1 MKTYQ
6 EAKKKTSTE
15 ILYIEVIKKAMTDA
29 FVIGMVSDQNQSIA
43 QSQAKDWFNINNKD
57 FKLICE
63 QAGTEADYILRLY
76 ENLQYNYN
84 SGKITREQ
92 LKFGISRLDKKI

>member
-29 FVIGMVSDQNQSIA
+29 FVIGTASDQNPSIA

-63 QAGTEADYILRLY
+63 HAGTESDYILRLY

-84 SGKITREQ
+84 SGRITKEQ
-92 LKFGISRLDKKI
+92 LKFGISRLHLKI

>member
-6 EAKKKTSTE
+6 ESKEKTPTE
-15 ILYIEVIKKAMTDA
+15 LLYIEVIKKAFTDA
-29 FVIGMVSDQNQSIA
+29 FTIGTASHQSQSLA
-43 QSQAKDWFNINNKD
+43 QSQAKNWFDISNKD

-63 QAGTEADYILRLY
+63 HAGTEPEYILRLY
-76 ENLQYNYN
+76 DNLQYNYS
-84 SGKITREQ
+84 SGKITKEQ

>member
-6 EAKKKTSTE
+6 ETKKKTPTE
-15 ILYIEVIKKAMTDA
+15 ILYIEVIKKAFTDA
-29 FVIGMVSDQNQSIA
+29 FTIGTASDQSQSLA
-43 QSQAKDWFNINNKD
+43 QSQAKNWFDISNKD

-63 QAGTEADYILRLY
+63 QAGTEPEYILKLY
-76 ENLQYNYN
+76 DNLQHNYN
-84 SGKITREQ
+84 SGKITKEQ

>member
-1 MKTYQ
+1 MKVYQ
-6 EAKKKTSTE
+6 ETKKKTPTE
-15 ILYIEVIKKAMTDA
+15 LLYIEVIKKAFTDA
-29 FVIGMVSDQNQSIA
+29 FTIGTASDQSQSLA
-43 QSQAKDWFNINNKD
+43 QSQAKNWFDISNKD

-63 QAGTEADYILRLY
+63 HAGTEPDYILKLY

-84 SGKITREQ
+84 SGKITKEE

>member
-6 EAKKKTSTE
+6 ETKKKTATE
-15 ILYIEVIKKAMTDA
+15 LLYIEVIKKAMNDA
-29 FVIGMVSDQNQSIA
+29 FTIGTASDPNQLLA
-43 QSQAKDWFNINNKD
+43 QSQAKSWLDISNKD

-63 QAGTEADYILRLY
+63 HAGTEPEYIIKLY
-76 ENLQYNYN
+76 EKLQYNYN
-84 SGKITREQ
+84 SGKITKEQ

>member
-6 EAKKKTSTE
+6 ESKEKTPNE
-15 ILYIEVIKKAMTDA
+15 LLYIEVIKKAFSDA
-29 FVIGMVSDQNQSIA
+29 FTIGTASDQSQSIA
-43 QSQAKDWFNINNKD
+43 QSQAKNWFSLSNKD

-63 QAGTEADYILRLY
+63 HAGTEPEYILKLY
-76 ENLQYNYN
+76 HNIQYNYN
-84 SGKITREQ
+84 SGKITKEQ

>member
-6 EAKKKTSTE
+6 ESKKKTASE
-15 ILYIEVIKKAMTDA
+15 LLYIEVIKKAFTDA
-29 FVIGMVSDQNQSIA
+29 FNIGTESDQSQSIA
-43 QSQAKDWFNINNKD
+43 QSQANNWFNVYNKD

-63 QAGTEADYILRLY
+63 QAGTEPDYVLKLY

-84 SGKITREQ
+84 SGKITKGE
-92 LKFGISRLDKKI
+92 LKFGISRLHLKI

>member
-1 MKTYQ
+1 MKTYK
-6 EAKKKTSTE
+6 EAKEKTSSE
-15 ILYIEVIKKAMTDA
+15 LLYIEVIKKAMNDA
-29 FVIGMVSDQNQSIA
+29 FIIGTASDQSQSLA
-43 QSQAKDWFNINNKD
+43 QSQAKNWFDITNKD

-63 QAGTEADYILRLY
+63 HAGTEADYILRLY

>member
-6 EAKKKTSTE
+6 ESKKKTSSE
-15 ILYIEVIKKAMTDA
+15 LLYIEVIKKAFSDVFNLGNA
-29 FVIGMVSDQNQSIA
+29 SDQNQSIT
-43 QSQAKDWFNINNKD
+43 QSQAKSWFNIHSKD

-63 QAGTEADYILRLY
+63 HAGTEQDYILKLY

-84 SGKITREQ
+84 SGKITKEE